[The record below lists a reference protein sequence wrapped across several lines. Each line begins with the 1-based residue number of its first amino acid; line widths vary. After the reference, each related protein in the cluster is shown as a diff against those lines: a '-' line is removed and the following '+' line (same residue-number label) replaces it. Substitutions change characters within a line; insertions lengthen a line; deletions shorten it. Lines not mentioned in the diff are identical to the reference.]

1 VAGWLEN
8 FSNEA
13 NRNLKRAGANDG
25 APFRR
30 MAADVA
36 IQSGIGRFFTS
47 KLQSALLWAV
57 YRQTGNTKARDLAL
71 QHYRDARKLW
81 ADMAQG
87 AKGVYVADVTYGR
100 EAQLRG
106 HWLDRLPDIDAD
118 IAEMEKAPPPTATVS
133 GDLALGAIMARTPR
147 PSTPAQHTPP
157 SRFQPGAPLEI
168 EFAAFALAQEGRS
181 ARLWYRHVN
190 QAEHWRDIEMARQ
203 DNRYRAT
210 IPADYT
216 QSPYPLQYYFELRE
230 SPGRAWL
237 YPGFNA
243 ELSNQPYFV
252 VRA

>member
-1 VAGWLEN
+1 
-8 FSNEA
+8 
-13 NRNLKRAGANDG
+13 
-25 APFRR
+25 
-30 MAADVA
+30 
-36 IQSGIGRFFTS
+36 
-47 KLQSALLWAV
+47 
-57 YRQTGNTKARDLAL
+57 
-71 QHYRDARKLW
+71 
-81 ADMAQG
+81 MAQG
-87 AKGVYVADVTYGR
+87 AKDVYASDITYGR
-100 EAQLRG
+100 EPQLRG

-118 IAEMEKAPPPTATVS
+118 IAEMGKAPPPAATQPAVFAP
-133 GDLALGAIMARTPR
+133 GTIMARTPR

-157 SRFQPGAPLEI
+157 SRFRPGAPLEI

-190 QAEHWRDIEMARQ
+190 QAEHWRSAGMSRQ

-210 IPADYT
+210 IAAEYT

-243 ELSNQPYFV
+243 DLSNQPYFV